1 MNRTQ
6 SKAHAFD
13 AAALIGAVEETRDHL
28 KGRTKVAFKVTRIPA
43 SAPEISPKRILN
55 LRSSLSLTQEEFARV
70 LNVPVT
76 TERSWERGL
85 RSPSGAALRLLQIAE
100 ARPEVLAAL

>member
-1 MNRTQ
+1 M
-6 SKAHAFD
+6 
-13 AAALIGAVEETRDHL
+13 EETRDHL
-28 KGRTKVAFKVTRIPA
+28 KGRAKVAYKITRLPA
-43 SAPEISPKRILN
+43 AAPEISPGRILN
-55 LRSSLSLTQEEFARV
+55 LRRTLALTQEEFAHV
-70 LNVPVT
+70 LNVPAA